1 MLFYGY
7 LHTGRR
13 CFAESCIKSIDLWA
27 TDLQTRLSLADDSA
41 VLLDEDESR
50 VIRDWAVIAMQSA
63 IVDSQEFLIERRC
76 DLREQLTR
84 ATKMNRAASR
94 RYRAGEKAA
103 AAAQLAS
110 AAGQVVDTEVW
121 KMKQPGWRAR
131 C

>member
-94 RYRAGEKAA
+94 RTGPGRKQP
-103 AAAQLAS
+103 AQLAS
-110 AAGQVVDTEVW
+110 TAGQVVDTEVW